1 MGPDAFSTPEKAF
14 AVAALATGA
23 RVDGRRP
30 PDGRRVS
37 ITLSSTTPG
46 AATASFGATL
56 ATAAVSVRAT
66 PPRPGRP
73 TEGTLSVSVTP
84 SAAAS
89 ETAAAAALSRRAA
102 GAGGAATP
110 NAVRLVEG
118 ALRGSRALDTE
129 ALCIVAGALVWAVTV
144 EVTLV
149 ADAGN
154 AGDVATAA
162 AVAAVLGARRPDVS
176 VRGGEA
182 TIHSPE
188 EREGVPLPVA
198 HVPFAVTFA
207 LFADPGGGGGS
218 TAARDGG
225 GALVAVDPTA
235 QEEAAADGTL
245 SLTMNAHGEV
255 CGLVKSG
262 GLPVPPSLI
271 VSCAAAAAER
281 VLTLTR
287 AAQRA
292 VDDAAA
298 ATAAAVAGSGAES
311 VARTA
316 RRPVEHPLAAARPVL
331 VDRQQPLPVAVG
343 GGAEATAGG
352 GKRRR
357 RNGGQVV
364 RAPAPA
370 AMGEDA
376 MAEGSERE

>member
-1 MGPDAFSTPEKAF
+1 MGPEAFSSPEKAF
-14 AVAALATGA
+14 AVAALASGA

-37 ITLSSTTPG
+37 ITLSPTTPG
-46 AATASFGATL
+46 SATASFGPTV

-73 TEGTLSVSVTP
+73 IEGTLSVSVTP

-89 ETAAAAALSRRAA
+89 EAAAAAALSRRAA

-110 NAVRLVEG
+110 DVVRLVEG
-118 ALRGSRALDTE
+118 ALRSSRALDTE

-182 TIHSPE
+182 TIHSLE

-207 LFADPGGGGGS
+207 LFADPGGGGA
-218 TAARDGG
+218 TAGGHGG
-225 GALVAVDPTA
+225 GALVAVDPIS

-271 VSCAAAAAER
+271 VSCAQAAAER

-287 AAQRA
+287 IAQRA
-292 VDDAAA
+292 VDDSAAA
-298 ATAAAVAGSGAES
+298 AAAAVMGSGAES

-331 VDRQQPLPVAVG
+331 VDRQQPMPLGVA
-343 GGAEATAGG
+343 GAAETTAGG

-357 RNGGQVV
+357 RNEGQVV
-364 RAPAPA
+364 HAPAPTIL
-370 AMGEDA
+370 GEDA
-376 MAEGSERE
+376 MADGSDGE

>member
-1 MGPDAFSTPEKAF
+1 MGPEAFSAPEKAF

-37 ITLSSTTPG
+37 ITLSPTTPG
-46 AATASFGATL
+46 VATASFGATL

-66 PPRPGRP
+66 QPRPGRP

-89 ETAAAAALSRRAA
+89 EAAAAAALSRRAA
-102 GAGGAATP
+102 VASGAATP
-110 NAVRLVEG
+110 DVVRLVEG

-182 TIHSPE
+182 TIYSPE

-207 LFADPGGGGGS
+207 LFADPGGGVRRLVGT
-218 TAARDGG
+218 TAAHSSRW
-225 GALVAVDPTA
+225 T
-235 QEEAAADGTL
+235 
-245 SLTMNAHGEV
+245 
-255 CGLVKSG
+255 
-262 GLPVPPSLI
+262 PS
-271 VSCAAAAAER
+271 
-281 VLTLTR
+281 
-287 AAQRA
+287 
-292 VDDAAA
+292 
-298 ATAAAVAGSGAES
+298 
-311 VARTA
+311 
-316 RRPVEHPLAAARPVL
+316 
-331 VDRQQPLPVAVG
+331 
-343 GGAEATAGG
+343 
-352 GKRRR
+352 RRR
-357 RNGGQVV
+357 RRLRTGPS
-364 RAPAPA
+364 R
-370 AMGEDA
+370 
-376 MAEGSERE
+376 